1 MTIFLFPLINL
12 YEKYFLFNRRA
23 EKQGNS
29 EKRSF
34 GELALACCISHVA
47 HFAIAM
53 IVAIFISLVLFDSS

>member
-34 GELALACCISHVA
+34 GELALAYI
-47 HFAIAM
+47 
-53 IVAIFISLVLFDSS
+53 